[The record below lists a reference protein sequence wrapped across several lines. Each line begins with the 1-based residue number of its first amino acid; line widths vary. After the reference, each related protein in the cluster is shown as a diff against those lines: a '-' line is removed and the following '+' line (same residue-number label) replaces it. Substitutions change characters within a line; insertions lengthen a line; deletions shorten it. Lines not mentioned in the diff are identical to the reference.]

1 MNTKKTVLITGARAP
16 ATLHL
21 CRLFHN
27 AGHTV
32 IVADSI
38 PYPLSKVSKS
48 TDYFYEIP
56 SPKWKTNESIR
67 ALLSIIQRHNV
78 DLLIPTC
85 EEVFYISKYREELSA
100 FCHVLVDDFQKL
112 SLLHNKWEFIQFV
125 ANLGWQVP
133 ATYRIDDEEAISSM
147 MHKTPAHT
155 PFVRKPIYSRFSDK
169 VEFITKEA
177 ALKESMIRKPNYIM
191 QEFIRGTQHCS
202 YSIAQSG
209 EVLAHSTYKTE
220 FTAGLGATIAFQ
232 HMNHPKIDQFVTH
245 IVKELNFSGQIAFDF
260 IVTENGDA
268 IPIECN
274 PRTTSGLHLFDEEI
288 LPAFFHETVNNTRI
302 PRPNSEC
309 AIRLAMLL
317 YGFPYLKSKQKR
329 KRWLK
334 VLCSYPDIVYRHND
348 WKPFFYQFF
357 SMYKL
362 WRESYKY
369 ERTILEQT
377 TYDISWDGEDL

>member
-1 MNTKKTVLITGARAP
+1 MSTKKTVLITGARAP
-16 ATLHL
+16 AALHL

-27 AGHTV
+27 NGHTV
-32 IVADSI
+32 IMADSI

-48 TDYFYEIP
+48 ADYFYEIP
-56 SPKWKTNESIR
+56 SPKWKTNESIH

-85 EEVFYISKYREELSA
+85 EEIFYISRHKEELSP
-100 FCHVLVDDFQKL
+100 FCHVLVDDFHKL
-112 SLLHNKWEFIQFV
+112 SLLHNKWEFIQLV

-133 ATYRIDDEEAISSM
+133 TTYRINNEQAISSM
-147 MHKTPAHT
+147 IHQTPANT
-155 PFVRKPIYSRFSDK
+155 PFVLKPIFSRFSDK

-177 ALKESMIRKPNYIM
+177 AIKEIMVDKSNYII
-191 QEFIRGTQHCS
+191 QEFIQGTQHCS
-202 YSIAQSG
+202 YSIARSG
-209 EVLAHSTYKTE
+209 EVLAHSTYKTV
-220 FTAGLGATIAFQ
+220 FTAGLGATIAFK
-232 HMNHPKIDQFVTH
+232 HINHPKIEQFVRH
-245 IVKELNFSGQIAFDF
+245 IVKELDFSGQIAFDF
-260 IVTENGDA
+260 IITENGDP

-288 LPAFFHETVNNTRI
+288 LPAFFNAKVNNTLI
-302 PRPNSEC
+302 PKPHSEC

-317 YGFPYLKSKQKR
+317 YGLPYLKSKQKR

-334 VLCSYPDIVYRHND
+334 VLCSYPDIIYSHTD

-362 WRESYKY
+362 WRESYKH

-377 TYDISWDGEDL
+377 TYDISWDGENL